1 MGHGLARAAGGKG
14 VSETAHVLLALVLT
28 LVLVCQARALAAV
41 LRRRRV
47 LATQRP
53 LQITELV
60 WVIIPVAVVLFL
72 AARSWIVA
80 LDLGLPALAGVT
92 PVEVSAQ
99 PSSAPILH

>member
-1 MGHGLARAAGGKG
+1 VLDLDEMGHGLARAAGGKG

-47 LATQRP
+47 
-53 LQITELV
+53 QITELV

-80 LDLGLPALAGVT
+80 FDLSLPALAGVT

-99 PSSAPILH
+99 PSSAPILQ